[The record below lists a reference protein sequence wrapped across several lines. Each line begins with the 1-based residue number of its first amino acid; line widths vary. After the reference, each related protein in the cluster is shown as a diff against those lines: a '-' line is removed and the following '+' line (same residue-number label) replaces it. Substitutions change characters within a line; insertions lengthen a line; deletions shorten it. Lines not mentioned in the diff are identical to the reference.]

1 MPVSYNGYVVSD
13 PQVRAEL
20 DKIAEVTGRE
30 VQVTS
35 GDRNFVPRGGARN
48 SDHLHK
54 RAADFHLQGL
64 TDEAA
69 FAVLRTNAP
78 TLFGKPMIF
87 QLIRHGPHTQ
97 TQGAHIHLGRPAEG
111 SPRCGIWTEGL
122 TPGNKGL
129 YAKVG

>member
-1 MPVSYNGYVVSD
+1 MTVSYNGYTVSD

-20 DKIAEVTGRE
+20 DRIAEVTGRD

-69 FAVLRTNAP
+69 FALLRRDAS
-78 TLFGKPMIF
+78 TLFSRPMIF

-97 TQGAHIHLGRPAEG
+97 TQGAHIHLGRPTEG
-111 SPRCGIWTEGL
+111 GPRCGIWTEGL
-122 TPGNKGL
+122 TPESRGH
-129 YAKVG
+129 YDKVG